1 MPTTT
6 PIEDVW
12 AAKGN
17 LPYNA
22 IVATA
27 DGKYPAL
34 DGSLITNIA
43 GSGDMSASVYDPNT
57 VAADAFARANHTGT
71 QTASTI
77 SDFDTEVSN
86 NSTVAANT
94 SSISLKAPIN
104 NPAFTGIGTIGAYN
118 ILTEQFIGLDIQAHS
133 SILDATDASF
143 TTAQAAEIAANTL
156 KTGITT
162 AQADEIAANT
172 LKTGITTAQAD
183 EIAANTLKTGITT
196 AQADQIAANT
206 LKVTYPSADSSKLA
220 GIATGAEVN
229 TIDSAVAGE
238 PSGSDL
244 VLNVVSLTQAEYDAG
259 TKIGTTLYI
268 IT

>member
-12 AAKGN
+12 ADKGN

-43 GSGDMSASVYDPNT
+43 GSGDMNASVYDPTT
-57 VAADAFARANHTGT
+57 VAADAFAMDNMAEG
-71 QTASTI
+71 ST
-77 SDFDTEVSN
+77 T
-86 NSTVAANT
+86 
-94 SSISLKAPIN
+94 K
-104 NPAFTGIGTIGAYN
+104 
-118 ILTEQFIGLDIQAHS
+118 ILT
-133 SILDATDASF
+133 ATERS
-143 TTAQAAEIAANTL
+143 EIAANTL

-183 EIAANTLKTGITT
+183 EIAANTLK
-196 AQADQIAANT
+196 
-206 LKVTYPSADSSKLA
+206 VTYPSADSTKLA
-220 GIATGAEVN
+220 GYSPIAVITEATTARSLALTDIGGYIRLTNAASCTITLPTNATVAWASETEPPTIYFRVAAAGIPTLSNAGVTVNDTLGVVAALAEGS
-229 TIDSAVAGE
+229 TFALQWVAT
-238 PSGSDL
+238 D
-244 VLNVVSLTQAEYDAG
+244 VWD
-259 TKIGTTLYI
+259 I
-268 IT
+268 I

>member
-1 MPTTT
+1 MAQSRKT
-6 PIEDVW
+6 IESVW

-17 LPYNA
+17 LPDSA
-22 IVATA
+22 IVATS

-34 DGSLITNIA
+34 DGSLITGIA
-43 GSGDMSASVYDPNT
+43 GSGDMNASVYEPNT

-86 NSTVAANT
+86 NTTV
-94 SSISLKAPIN
+94 
-104 NPAFTGIGTIGAYN
+104 
-118 ILTEQFIGLDIQAHS
+118 
-133 SILDATDASF
+133 
-143 TTAQAAEIAANTL
+143 
-156 KTGITT
+156 
-162 AQADEIAANT
+162 
-172 LKTGITTAQAD
+172 
-183 EIAANTLKTGITT
+183 
-196 AQADQIAANT
+196 AANT
-206 LKVTYPSADSSKLA
+206 LKVTYPSADSTKLA
-220 GIATGAEVN
+220 SIATGAEVN

-268 IT
+268 IS

>member
-12 AAKGN
+12 ADKGN

-86 NSTVAANT
+86 NTTVAANAT
-94 SSISLKAPIN
+94 NIALKAPIN
-104 NPAFTGIGTIGAYN
+104 NPAFTGSGSISGDI
-118 ILTEQFIGLDIQAHS
+118 ILTEFNLGLDVQAYS
-133 SILDATDASF
+133 AILDATTASF
-143 TTAQAAEIAANTL
+143 TV
-156 KTGITT
+156 

-183 EIAANTLKTGITT
+183 EIAANTS
-196 AQADQIAANT
+196 
-206 LKVTYPSADSSKLA
+206 KVTYPSADSSKLA

>member
-12 AAKGN
+12 ADKGN

-57 VAADAFARANHTGT
+57 VAADAFAMDNMAEG
-71 QTASTI
+71 ST
-77 SDFDTEVSN
+77 T
-86 NSTVAANT
+86 
-94 SSISLKAPIN
+94 K
-104 NPAFTGIGTIGAYN
+104 
-118 ILTEQFIGLDIQAHS
+118 ILT
-133 SILDATDASF
+133 ATERS
-143 TTAQAAEIAANTL
+143 EIAANTL

-172 LKTGITTAQAD
+172 LK
-183 EIAANTLKTGITT
+183 
-196 AQADQIAANT
+196 
-206 LKVTYPSADSSKLA
+206 VTYPSADSTKLA
-220 GIATGAEVN
+220 GYSPIA
-229 TIDSAVAGE
+229 
-238 PSGSDL
+238 
-244 VLNVVSLTQAEYDAG
+244 
-259 TKIGTTLYI
+259 I
-268 IT
+268 ITESTIARTLALTDIGGYIRLTNAFVACTITLPTNATVAWASETEPPTIYFRVAAAGIPTLSNAGVTVNDTLGVVAALAAGSTFALQWVATDVWDII

>member
-12 AAKGN
+12 ADKGN

-57 VAADAFARANHTGT
+57 VAADAFAMDNMAEG
-71 QTASTI
+71 ST
-77 SDFDTEVSN
+77 T
-86 NSTVAANT
+86 
-94 SSISLKAPIN
+94 K
-104 NPAFTGIGTIGAYN
+104 
-118 ILTEQFIGLDIQAHS
+118 ILT
-133 SILDATDASF
+133 ATERS
-143 TTAQAAEIAANTL
+143 EIAANTL

-172 LKTGITTAQAD
+172 LK
-183 EIAANTLKTGITT
+183 
-196 AQADQIAANT
+196 
-206 LKVTYPSADSSKLA
+206 VTYPSADSTKLA
-220 GIATGAEVN
+220 GYSPIA
-229 TIDSAVAGE
+229 
-238 PSGSDL
+238 
-244 VLNVVSLTQAEYDAG
+244 
-259 TKIGTTLYI
+259 I
-268 IT
+268 ITESTIARTLALTDIGGYIRLTNAASCTITLPTNATVAWASETEPPTIYFRVAAAGIPTLSNAGVTVNDTLGVVAALAAGSTFALQWVATDVWDII

>member
-1 MPTTT
+1 MAQSRKT
-6 PIEDVW
+6 IESVW

-17 LPYNA
+17 LPDSA
-22 IVATA
+22 IVATS

-34 DGSLITNIA
+34 DGSLITGIA
-43 GSGDMSASVYDPNT
+43 GAGDMNASVYDPNT

-86 NSTVAANT
+86 NTTV
-94 SSISLKAPIN
+94 
-104 NPAFTGIGTIGAYN
+104 
-118 ILTEQFIGLDIQAHS
+118 
-133 SILDATDASF
+133 
-143 TTAQAAEIAANTL
+143 
-156 KTGITT
+156 
-162 AQADEIAANT
+162 
-172 LKTGITTAQAD
+172 
-183 EIAANTLKTGITT
+183 
-196 AQADQIAANT
+196 AANT

-238 PSGSDL
+238 PTGSDV

-259 TKIGTTLYI
+259 TPVATTFYI
-268 IT
+268 ITA

>member
-12 AAKGN
+12 ADKGN

-43 GSGDMSASVYDPNT
+43 GSGDMNASVYDPNT

-86 NSTVAANT
+86 NTTVAA
-94 SSISLKAPIN
+94 KADQS
-104 NPAFTGIGTIGAYN
+104 TTYTIGQVDSMLTYYPLSANTYTKIEVDAN
-118 ILTEQFIGLDIQAHS
+118 IA
-133 SILDATDASF
+133 ANF
-143 TTAQAAEIAANTL
+143 TPAQAAEIAANTL

-183 EIAANTLKTGITT
+183 E
-196 AQADQIAANT
+196 IAANT

-259 TKIGTTLYI
+259 TPVATTFYI

>member
-12 AAKGN
+12 ADKGN

-183 EIAANTLKTGITT
+183 EI
-196 AQADQIAANT
+196 DANT

>member
-12 AAKGN
+12 ADKGN

-57 VAADAFARANHTGT
+57 VAADAFAMDNMAEG
-71 QTASTI
+71 ST
-77 SDFDTEVSN
+77 T
-86 NSTVAANT
+86 
-94 SSISLKAPIN
+94 K
-104 NPAFTGIGTIGAYN
+104 
-118 ILTEQFIGLDIQAHS
+118 ILT
-133 SILDATDASF
+133 ATERS
-143 TTAQAAEIAANTL
+143 EIAANTL

-172 LKTGITTAQAD
+172 LK
-183 EIAANTLKTGITT
+183 
-196 AQADQIAANT
+196 
-206 LKVTYPSADSSKLA
+206 VTYPSADSTKLA
-220 GIATGAEVN
+220 GYSPIA
-229 TIDSAVAGE
+229 
-238 PSGSDL
+238 
-244 VLNVVSLTQAEYDAG
+244 
-259 TKIGTTLYI
+259 I
-268 IT
+268 ITESTIARTLALTDIGGYIRLTNAASCTITLPTNATVAWASETEPPTIYFRVAAAGIPTLSNAGVTVNDTLGVVAALEEGSTFALQWVATDVWDII

>member
-12 AAKGN
+12 ADKGN

-57 VAADAFARANHTGT
+57 VAADAFAMDNMAEG
-71 QTASTI
+71 ST
-77 SDFDTEVSN
+77 T
-86 NSTVAANT
+86 
-94 SSISLKAPIN
+94 K
-104 NPAFTGIGTIGAYN
+104 
-118 ILTEQFIGLDIQAHS
+118 ILT
-133 SILDATDASF
+133 ATERS
-143 TTAQAAEIAANTL
+143 EIAANTL

-162 AQADEIAANT
+162 AQADE
-172 LKTGITTAQAD
+172 
-183 EIAANTLKTGITT
+183 
-196 AQADQIAANT
+196 IAANT

-268 IT
+268 IS